1 MKQRCANCSRPL
13 LDSDEQCYHC
23 GAPVPGRQLKETPAK
38 ETVDLRAAARYAG
51 VVLGLLVLGSLLMS
65 WMGAGISVQNGPSPT
80 PAAPD
85 GWREFIPPE
94 DDYAIWLPDSWEL
107 HTPAGPQWD
116 TLLARADQPLPGSFQ
131 RTEPALVADRVS
143 LLASGRS
150 PDEPDAE
157 AEAVSPLAA
166 SVQFHP
172 GLANAPLAALQTE
185 NWSAGGRS
193 IDTTGGISTMPR
205 KSGETVLIAELITR
219 QGGDLL
225 HTLTMILTTGRGTYA
240 VTVSAEE
247 TAFWQEEG
255 ILWDILDSF
264 RPLP

>member
-1 MKQRCANCSRPL
+1 M
-13 LDSDEQCYHC
+13 
-23 GAPVPGRQLKETPAK
+23 PGRQPKETPAK
-38 ETVDLRAAARYAG
+38 ATVELRAAARYAG
-51 VVLGLLVLGSLLMS
+51 VVLGLLVLGSLRMRG
-65 WMGAGISVQNGPSPT
+65 MGAGISVQNGPSPT

-131 RTEPALVADRVS
+131 RTEPAIVADRVS
-143 LLASGRS
+143 LLASSRS
-150 PDEPDAE
+150 HDEPG

-172 GLANAPLAALQTE
+172 GLANVSFAALQAE

-225 HTLTMILTTGRGTYA
+225 HTLTMILITGHGTYA

-247 TAFWQEEG
+247 TAFWQEEDS
-255 ILWDILDSF
+255 LWGILDSF